1 VTIYS
6 AALLLFMVMDPFGNV
21 PLFITALKSTAEAHR
36 LRIIVR
42 ELLIALAA
50 MVLFL
55 FGGQYI
61 LSALQ
66 ISSSALTV
74 AGGTVLFLI
83 AIKMIFP
90 THSGSGGEQ
99 ASGEPFIVPLAIP
112 YVAGPSALS
121 TVLLIMNREPSRW
134 PEWLAAVV
142 AAWLVSGL
150 ILSSSGFFA
159 KVLGEKVLT
168 ALERLMGMLLAAL
181 SIQMIMTG
189 LAQFLSGVKPA

>member
-6 AALLLFMVMDPFGNV
+6 TALLLFMVMDPFGNV
-21 PLFITALKSTAEAHR
+21 PLFIAALKSVEEKRR
-36 LRIIVR
+36 LRVICR

-50 MVLFL
+50 MVAFF

-61 LSALQ
+61 LSALG
-66 ISSSALTV
+66 ISSLALTLS
-74 AGGTVLFLI
+74 GGTVLFLI

-90 THSGSGGEQ
+90 ANPGSAGERV
-99 ASGEPFIVPLAIP
+99 SSEPFIVPLAIP

-134 PEWLAAVV
+134 PEWFAALV
-142 AAWLVSGL
+142 AAWIVSGI

-168 ALERLMGMLLAAL
+168 AIERLMGMLLVAL

-189 LAQFLSGVKPA
+189 LSQFLTGIR